1 MNGIVENRFMIICVF
16 QNDIWFYGNRQ
27 LKNVLV
33 IRYRKIVQLK
43 IYMSLCGLWY
53 ELYSSLWNMCRQ
65 MIMKNIDVL
74 VECMYWISQF
84 YGILCMMYLIDV
96 NVSIELG
103 LQFIVRKMFVMIW
116 LMSIS
121 SVRELKKY
129 QKLKFF
135 GV

>member
-16 QNDIWFYGNRQ
+16 QNDIWFYGSRQ

-74 VECMYWISQF
+74 VECMQWISQF